1 VFKLIFSKE
10 FEKQFDKLGDK
21 NIQKRILKKV
31 LNLKSNPFQGK
42 MLTALEDDILG
53 KLYRIRIGD
62 FRVVYGIN
70 QKTNEIYLVTLG
82 HRKNIYDDI
91 V

>member
-42 MLTALEDDILG
+42 MLTAFEDDILG